1 MDKRILAK
9 VPRPAPMP
17 TEEKYKPSER
27 FIATEDLTI
36 GDEQVLVL
44 NVFMQD
50 KGDTDLVCIYRTFMT
65 PDDYITQDLRTDKTK
80 WITGAFHNAWEFGNK
95 SKQFVS
101 MEHMD
106 RFRRFLRGYRCDKPW
121 KRNPDIWDD
130 CEVYQKK
137 VLADR
142 LKAKHKRETDVIDA
156 RMKVL
161 GDIPQEFFYWVED
174 EALSRSQYIFYT
186 RTSEKR
192 DHIRCSCSVCNQ
204 IFEGDRKKLGVK
216 NNAEGECPNCASRV
230 TYKSYG
236 AFPKKKTDGVYVTY
250 VEPLPEG
257 FCLRY
262 LLAERTFTKEPG
274 GIQQHSVEYCELVR
288 EFVRYP
294 KTGKAITDGYQ
305 YDHYK
310 MTHEL
315 RWCHEKVHHTIYGG
329 STLYECYSSCLY
341 PGNLPEA
348 WAHTPMKYS
357 GLEILSMNTPGEHA
371 MYWDAIYDPDGYRA
385 IEILAKSGLYRM
397 CHGMLHSGGRSW
409 GAGRGLNEKGTDLG
423 SILRLNMKDHPN
435 KTNIRILRQIDASVA
450 QLVLMQHI
458 DREGIRIEPDVLV
471 RYFNIF
477 NVNSDLLKPRNRH
490 ASLHKICRYI
500 EDQQEREKRRK
511 LTDIGK
517 DWCDYLSWCRELRI
531 DLTDPYH
538 YFPPDFYKEHDRVA
552 KVYQAH
558 LDEVEAEKKRQREA
572 EAKKK
577 MEAAKAAMAEIFRS
591 NVGVDAFSIK
601 GKGLILVVPTCAQ
614 DIRDE
619 GEALHHCVGSYIDR
633 VAKGETNIFFVRK
646 ADAPTVP
653 FFTMEFK
660 NGKVVQCR
668 GNRNCGMPP
677 EVEAFTKVFEQ
688 KMQEAKTESKT
699 NDTIRRA
706 S

>member
-106 RFRRFLRGYRCDKPW
+106 RFRKFLREYKCDNPW
-121 KRNPDIWDD
+121 KKNPNIWDD

-161 GDIPQEFFYWVED
+161 GDIPREFFYWVED
-174 EALSRSQYIFYT
+174 EALSKSQYIFYT

-216 NNAEGECPNCASRV
+216 NNAEGECPMCASRV

-274 GIQQHSVEYCELVR
+274 GIQQHSVDYCELVR

-315 RWCHEKVHHTIYGG
+315 RWCHEKVHYTIYGG

-357 GLEILSMNTPGEHA
+357 GLEILSRNTPGEHA
-371 MYWDAIYDPDGYRA
+371 RYWDAIYDPEGYRA

-397 CHGMLHSGGRSW
+397 CHGMLHSGGSSW

-552 KVYQAH
+552 KDYQVH
-558 LDEVEAEKKRQREA
+558 LDEVKAEKKRQREA

-688 KMQEAKTESKT
+688 KMQEAVKAKT
-699 NDTIRRA
+699 NNTIRRV

>member
-1 MDKRILAK
+1 MNKRELAK

-17 TEEKYKPSER
+17 AEEKYKPSER

-106 RFRRFLRGYRCDKPW
+106 RFRKFLREYKCDNPW
-121 KRNPDIWDD
+121 KRNPNIWDD

-142 LKAKHKRETDVIDA
+142 LRAKHKKETDVIDA

-161 GDIPQEFFYWVED
+161 GDIPKEFFYWVED
-174 EALSRSQYIFYT
+174 EALSKSQYIFYT

-204 IFEGDRKKLGVK
+204 TFEGDRKKIGVK
-216 NNAEGECPNCASRV
+216 NNAEGECPMCASKV

-357 GLEILSMNTPGEHA
+357 GLEILSRNTPGKHA
-371 MYWDAIYDPDGYRA
+371 RYWDAIYDPEGYRA

-397 CHGMLHSGGRSW
+397 CHWMLDSRGSSW
-409 GAGRGLNEKGTDLG
+409 GAGRGSTRRVRTSDRSSG
-423 SILRLNMKDHPN
+423 S
-435 KTNIRILRQIDASVA
+435 T
-450 QLVLMQHI
+450 
-458 DREGIRIEPDVLV
+458 
-471 RYFNIF
+471 
-477 NVNSDLLKPRNRH
+477 
-490 ASLHKICRYI
+490 
-500 EDQQEREKRRK
+500 
-511 LTDIGK
+511 
-517 DWCDYLSWCRELRI
+517 
-531 DLTDPYH
+531 
-538 YFPPDFYKEHDRVA
+538 
-552 KVYQAH
+552 
-558 LDEVEAEKKRQREA
+558 
-572 EAKKK
+572 
-577 MEAAKAAMAEIFRS
+577 
-591 NVGVDAFSIK
+591 
-601 GKGLILVVPTCAQ
+601 
-614 DIRDE
+614 
-619 GEALHHCVGSYIDR
+619 
-633 VAKGETNIFFVRK
+633 
-646 ADAPTVP
+646 
-653 FFTMEFK
+653 
-660 NGKVVQCR
+660 
-668 GNRNCGMPP
+668 
-677 EVEAFTKVFEQ
+677 
-688 KMQEAKTESKT
+688 
-699 NDTIRRA
+699 
-706 S
+706 

>member
-80 WITGAFHNAWEFGNK
+80 WVTGAFHNAWEFGNK

-106 RFRRFLRGYRCDKPW
+106 RFRRFLRGYKCDKPW
-121 KRNPDIWDD
+121 KRNPDIWGD

-142 LKAKHKRETDVIDA
+142 LKAKHKKETDVIDA

-161 GDIPQEFFYWVED
+161 GDIPQEFFYWVQD
-174 EALSRSQYIFYT
+174 EALSKSQYIFYT

-192 DHIRCSCSVCNQ
+192 DHIKCSCSVCNQ
-204 IFEGDRKKLGVK
+204 TFEGDRKKLGVK
-216 NNAEGECPNCASRV
+216 NNAEGECPMCASKV

-357 GLEILSMNTPGEHA
+357 GLEILSRNTPGKHA
-371 MYWDAIYDPDGYRA
+371 RYWDAIYDPERYRA

-397 CHGMLHSGGRSW
+397 CHWMLDSHSGSW
-409 GAGRGLNEKGTDLG
+409 GASRGLNEKGTDLG
-423 SILRLNMKDHPN
+423 SILRLNTKEHPN

-477 NVNSDLLKPRNRH
+477 NVNSYLLKPRNRH

-500 EDQQEREKRRK
+500 EGQKEREKRRK

-577 MEAAKAAMAEIFRS
+577 MEAAKAAMAEIFSS

-677 EVEAFTKVFEQ
+677 DVEAFAKVFEQ
-688 KMQEAKTESKT
+688 KMQEAKTEAKT

>member
-174 EALSRSQYIFYT
+174 EALSKSQYIFYT

-204 IFEGDRKKLGVK
+204 TFEGDRKKLGVK
-216 NNAEGECPNCASRV
+216 NNAEGECPMCASKV

-274 GIQQHSVEYCELVR
+274 GIQQHSVDYCELVR

-357 GLEILSMNTPGEHA
+357 GLEILSRNTPGEHA
-371 MYWDAIYDPDGYRA
+371 RYWDAIYDPERYRA

-397 CHGMLHSGGRSW
+397 CHWMLDSMGSSW

-423 SILRLNMKDHPN
+423 SILRLNMKNHPN
-435 KTNIRILRQIDASVA
+435 KTNIRKLRQIDASVA

-477 NVNSDLLKPRNRH
+477 NVNSYLLKPRNRH

-500 EDQQEREKRRK
+500 EGQKEREKRRK

-552 KVYQAH
+552 KDYQVH
-558 LDEVEAEKKRQREA
+558 LDEVKAEKKRQREA

-688 KMQEAKTESKT
+688 KMQEAKTEAKT